1 MVLQDKY
8 VIGLDLG
15 TTSIKA
21 VLFTT
26 GGRVVM
32 TTETVVETLYPDPL
46 FSEQNPEET
55 DAKARKAVRN
65 ILQNPEVVDLGVE
78 KNLIGIG
85 ISSAM
90 HSLILTDK
98 NYSLLSNMLIWSDK
112 RSRKQADSLLEEGT
126 GFEIYRRTGTPI
138 HPMTPLCKLL
148 WMKETGYEAF
158 RKAAYVMTGKDYLA
172 AKWSGRAVID
182 YGMASSTGLF
192 DLQSLD
198 WDDEALRLC
207 SVDKEQLAEVVPPT
221 FILPGLKPEVQ
232 RDFGLTRDVPIAIGS
247 SDGLL
252 ANLGS
257 GAILP
262 GEVNIS
268 VGTSG
273 AIRQFA
279 AGFPVNDKMETF
291 TYAFDREM
299 SVIGGATNNGG
310 IVLDFL
316 MELAGFTGTTGEF
329 LEGAENV
336 SPGADGLLFHPYIN
350 GERAPIWNAEARG
363 NLFGMRLGHTRAHL
377 ARAGLEGIIAI
388 GGNDT
393 LSVASRLADDFGL
406 NIVGI
411 PQTIDNDVPGT
422 DYCVGFDTA
431 VHNAVEAIHNVR
443 ATCDSHKE
451 DIVVEV
457 MGRDSGWI
465 AAVAGLTAGAE
476 FVFVPEMNFDANL
489 LVDKLKARHAQGFL
503 SNIIVIAE
511 GVTEFAHAKIE
522 SGVDAFGNKMLS
534 GIGFGL
540 RDYLQEKLGKKTRAI
555 VLSYIQRGGR
565 PTSYEVFMDL
575 NFGRTA
581 VNLLVDGKT
590 NLMVAYKQGTLQ
602 PVDLKLAR
610 GKQPVREDILKM
622 VKELTL

>member
-1 MVLQDKY
+1 
-8 VIGLDLG
+8 
-15 TTSIKA
+15 
-21 VLFTT
+21 
-26 GGRVVM
+26 M
-32 TTETVVETLYPDPL
+32 TTEVAVETLYPDPL
-46 FSEQNPEET
+46 FSEQNPEEI

-350 GERAPIWNAEARG
+350 GERTPIWNAEARG

-377 ARAGLEGIIAI
+377 ARAGLEGITFNIYRI
-388 GGNDT
+388 GKALEKMIGKPKQITVNGGLT
-393 LSVASRLADDFGL
+393 RSKLWVQILANVFGEEVHVS
-406 NIVGI
+406 NT
-411 PQTIDNDVPGT
+411 P
-422 DYCVGFDTA
+422 
-431 VHNAVEAIHNVR
+431 HNAAWGAAFTVLVATGEVKDFAEIKKSLPESFKVTPNEKDTQIYRELYSKYLELGALLEAQ
-443 ATCDSHKE
+443 
-451 DIVVEV
+451 
-457 MGRDSGWI
+457 
-465 AAVAGLTAGAE
+465 
-476 FVFVPEMNFDANL
+476 F
-489 LVDKLKARHAQGFL
+489 
-503 SNIIVIAE
+503 
-511 GVTEFAHAKIE
+511 
-522 SGVDAFGNKMLS
+522 
-534 GIGFGL
+534 
-540 RDYLQEKLGKKTRAI
+540 
-555 VLSYIQRGGR
+555 
-565 PTSYEVFMDL
+565 
-575 NFGRTA
+575 
-581 VNLLVDGKT
+581 
-590 NLMVAYKQGTLQ
+590 
-602 PVDLKLAR
+602 
-610 GKQPVREDILKM
+610 
-622 VKELTL
+622 